1 MRIGPKRQRFE
12 HAVAALCC
20 EELPLVSPADL
31 TLIRTIEEASFG
43 AWPGLAQVL
52 DDGWVLRFADGH
64 TKRANSVNS
73 VYPSHGDVEA
83 KIARAEGWFRGRGLP
98 AIFRVTPLA
107 EPADLAD
114 RLAAR
119 GYEAFETSRAL
130 HNPDLIATGTAG
142 LPDGVTLRLDPTPGL
157 GWLDAYLALSP
168 ADARKTAT
176 LARMLDLIVPQACF
190 GWLHEGGRPL
200 AAAFVVVQGGLMG
213 TYDVV
218 TAPEARRRGLMRTL
232 LGRLTQWAIADAGAR
247 AGAIFVVAD
256 NAPAA
261 ALYESLGYRELYR
274 YHYRRQ
280 RTG

>member
-1 MRIGPKRQRFE
+1 M
-12 HAVAALCC
+12 
-20 EELPLVSPADL
+20 PLADH

-43 AWPGLAQVL
+43 AWPALAQVL

-64 TKRANSVNS
+64 TKRANSVNGL
-73 VYPSHGDVEA
+73 YPSHGDVEA

-119 GYEAFETSRAL
+119 GYEAFETTLAL
-130 HNPDLIATGTAG
+130 HNPDLSAASLPG
-142 LPDGVTLRLDPTPGL
+142 LPDGLTLRLDPVPGD
-157 GWLDAYLALSP
+157 GWLDAYLALTP
-168 ADARKTAT
+168 LDARRVAT
-176 LARMLDLIVPQACF
+176 LTRMLDLIVPRACF

-218 TAPEARRRGLMRTL
+218 TAPEARRRGLMRML
-232 LGRLTQWAIADAGAR
+232 LGHLTQWAVMDAGAR
-247 AGAIFVVAD
+247 SGAIFVVAT
-256 NAPAA
+256 NAPAV
-261 ALYESLGYRELYR
+261 ALYERLGYRELYR
-274 YHYRRQ
+274 YHYRRKSDPLPLAG
-280 RTG
+280 R